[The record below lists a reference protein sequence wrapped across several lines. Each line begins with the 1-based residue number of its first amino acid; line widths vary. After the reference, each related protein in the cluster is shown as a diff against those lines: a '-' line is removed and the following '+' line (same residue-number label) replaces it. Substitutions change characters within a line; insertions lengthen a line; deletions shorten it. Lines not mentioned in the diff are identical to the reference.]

1 MSPDTDDPPH
11 LRKFWTLVFSMA
23 ALVAATGDR
32 AQAQAQA
39 TEIRGMA
46 EVIDAD
52 ILTIGTQR
60 VILWG
65 IDAPER
71 RQTCQL
77 NGEIWGCYD
86 VAFRQLQLLA
96 GRGEVVCYLH
106 GDPDPFGRRFGVCES
121 GGTDLNAEMVS
132 LGLAL
137 AYEEETDAYLPQMAE
152 AIAAGVGLWQIGV
165 TFESPG
171 HFGGAKHP
179 ADSDR
184 TRDDATCR
192 CNPGTGPRRGL

>member
-1 MSPDTDDPPH
+1 MTPDTDGTTH
-11 LRKFWTLVFSMA
+11 LRKFWKLVFSMA
-23 ALVAATGDR
+23 ALCAFVGTDR
-32 AQAQAQA
+32 ASAEAQA

-52 ILTIGTQR
+52 ILTIGRQR

-71 RQTCQL
+71 RQTCFL
-77 NGEIWGCYD
+77 NSEIWGCYD

-96 GRGEVVCYLH
+96 GRGEVVCYFH

-121 GGTDLNAEMVS
+121 GGADLNAEMVR

-152 AIAAGVGLWQIGV
+152 AIAASVGLWQIGAR
-165 TFESPG
+165 FEEPWAFRRRETPG
-171 HFGGAKHP
+171 GF
-179 ADSDR
+179 R
-184 TRDDATCR
+184 
-192 CNPGTGPRRGL
+192 

>member
-1 MSPDTDDPPH
+1 MPPDTEGTPH
-11 LRKFWTLVFSMA
+11 LRKFWTLVFSMVV
-23 ALVAATGDR
+23 LCSAATGDR
-32 AQAQAQA
+32 ASAQEHP

-46 EVIDAD
+46 EVINAD
-52 ILTIGTQR
+52 IITIGRQR

-71 RQTCQL
+71 SQTCQL
-77 NGEIWGCYD
+77 NGKRWGCYD

-96 GRGEVVCYLH
+96 GRGEVVCYLY

-152 AIAAGVGLWQIGV
+152 AITAGVGLWQIGAR
-165 TFESPG
+165 FEEPWAFRRRETPG
-171 HFGGAKHP
+171 GF
-179 ADSDR
+179 R
-184 TRDDATCR
+184 
-192 CNPGTGPRRGL
+192 